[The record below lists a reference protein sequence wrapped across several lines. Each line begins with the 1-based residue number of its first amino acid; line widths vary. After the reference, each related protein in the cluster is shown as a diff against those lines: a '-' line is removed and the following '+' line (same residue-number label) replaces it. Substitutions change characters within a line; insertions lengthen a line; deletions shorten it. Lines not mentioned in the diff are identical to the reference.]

1 MRLRL
6 TILALLCSLSLW
18 GQEGFVGGNCMR
30 TIYSGEEYLEML
42 LADMAQAKES
52 INIEYYWLDTDKS
65 GRAVCR
71 MLVQKAR
78 EGVTVRLLMEN
89 MVVPFAREKYYQ
101 SLKKYGVQLC
111 YVHNLERMGIFKSFG
126 SVLGM
131 RDHRKIVVID
141 EYIAY
146 TGGMNFCDQAVY
158 DWHDTQV
165 RVEGPIAGYL
175 LQCMEQSWEI
185 AGGSPFPVQVKQAD
199 GPARMRVVT
208 SEKGASMDHI
218 YLKALEEAQDY
229 FYIQTPYFCPP
240 ENILQALKDASRR
253 GVDVRILLPERSDW
267 GFMNELSRDYFDQL
281 LAAGIEVAL
290 FGGAYDHS
298 KSFVCDGKLTYV
310 GTLNMD
316 KRSFCLNRE
325 VGLLVDDLDVAREYT
340 THFEKLEAVSSHP
353 VLGESVARGIHG
365 PYRKFLHHLDPLF

>member
-1 MRLRL
+1 M
-6 TILALLCSLSLW
+6 
-18 GQEGFVGGNCMR
+18 GGNRMHTMYR
-30 TIYSGEEYLEML
+30 GEEYLAML
-42 LADMAQAKES
+42 LEDMARAKES

-71 MLVQKAR
+71 MLVQKAQ

-89 MVVPFAREKYYQ
+89 MVVPFAQEKYYQ
-101 SLKKYGVQLC
+101 SLKKYGVQLL

-126 SVLGM
+126 SILGM

-141 EYIAY
+141 ERIAY

-199 GPARMRVVT
+199 GPARMQVVT
-208 SEKGASMDHI
+208 SEKGASMNHI
-218 YLKALEEAQDY
+218 YIKALEEAQEY

-240 ENILQALKDASRR
+240 ENILQAIKDASRR
-253 GVDVRILLPERSDW
+253 GVDVRILLPEKSDW

-281 LAAGIEVAL
+281 LAAGIEVSL

-310 GTLNMD
+310 GSANLD
-316 KRSFCLNRE
+316 KRSFHLNRE
-325 VGLLVDDLDVAREYT
+325 VGLLIDDNAIAREYT
-340 THFEKLEAVSSHP
+340 RHFEELEAVSIHP
-353 VLGESVARGIHG
+353 VFGESAARGIHG